1 LPTVVK
7 LPVAFSGIAGVW
19 MLENAALILVV
30 EGEPIVRESV
40 REQLED
46 QGYEIVEADS
56 GEEAVTLLDKH
67 REARGVIADGRL
79 GGRHK
84 LTGWDVARHVGN

>member
-1 LPTVVK
+1 
-7 LPVAFSGIAGVW
+7 